1 MSDPSPEE
9 VDVVR
14 EAVRQV
20 VGDRKIARFRDRDL
34 ALLWRQR
41 FETKED
47 LLTATSEQL
56 ALINLPAALIAHLK
70 AGECV
75 GLVSSAPRVTS
86 KVDL

>member
-1 MSDPSPEE
+1 MRNPSPEE
-9 VDVVR
+9 LDVVR

-20 VGDRKIARFRDRDL
+20 VGDRKIARFTDGDL

-41 FETKED
+41 FKTKED

-56 ALINLPAALIAHLK
+56 AIINLPAALIAHLK

-75 GLVSSAPRVTS
+75 GLVSCAPR
-86 KVDL
+86 